1 MDLSFIYLFTFGLE
15 TSQTKTTTTT
25 TKKHKKLGSALF
37 FFPDPRYDGMGD
49 AMVHRAG
56 MTAIPDKQHIDGAD
70 LQLREEDF
78 QMEAICAAP
87 DATQIEKLDQ

>member
-1 MDLSFIYLFTFGLE
+1 
-15 TSQTKTTTTT
+15 
-25 TKKHKKLGSALF
+25 
-37 FFPDPRYDGMGD
+37 MGD